1 MPVEERVRGIGE
13 MARESG
19 LTVSALRFYDGA
31 GVLVPARVDPH
42 SNYRWYSD
50 EQVLTAR
57 LIARLRRV
65 GLPLADVC
73 RVLEHRRIPSVV
85 DDILRAHLR
94 RLEDGLADAR
104 RELSTARALLDQE
117 NPMTAVPPAIRIVT
131 TTAEL
136 GAALRAVR
144 YAVGTDP
151 ELPML
156 TGVLWDVDDGV
167 ARLAASDRYRLAVSV
182 LTGAEVTGRT
192 AGAIAPV
199 ALIDEV
205 LAGLGE
211 DGPVTVVL
219 AGDDIT
225 VGLPGRTL
233 RGQRLDA
240 DFPDWRRL
248 RRTSSAHRV
257 DVDVE
262 RLRTALA
269 EAPTRRV
276 EEEEVSV
283 LTIGADGEPSFA
295 LHADGVLQVGLNREF
310 LLEALH
316 VGAGGQLVL
325 ELDGPITPL
334 ALRDPARPGDVS
346 MLMPIRLP

>member
-1 MPVEERVRGIGE
+1 MRGIGE

-192 AGAIAPV
+192 GSAIAPV

-205 LAGLGE
+205 LAALAG
-211 DGPVTVVL
+211 DGPATVVI

-225 VGLPGRTL
+225 VDLPGRTL
-233 RGQRLDA
+233 RGRRLDH

-248 RRTSSAHRV
+248 LRTSSAHRV

-276 EEEEVSV
+276 EEEVSV
-283 LTIGADGEPSFA
+283 LTIGPDGEPSFA

-310 LLEALH
+310 LLEALD